1 MAFFR
6 RETFITVPSS
16 QLPEMEEEERTPPCR
31 LDPCPGEDEFTE
43 SGLSSPV
50 KQTAELFVVFTRSY
64 FVQAAVVLTHIK
76 GVSQTQN
83 K

>member
-16 QLPEMEEEERTPPCR
+16 QLPQMEEEEEEQRTPCR

-50 KQTAELFVVFTRSY
+50 KQTAELFVVFTR
-64 FVQAAVVLTHIK
+64 
-76 GVSQTQN
+76 
-83 K
+83 

>member
-16 QLPEMEEEERTPPCR
+16 QLPQMEEERRTPCR

-50 KQTAELFVVFTRSY
+50 KQTAELFVVFARSY

>member
-1 MAFFR
+1 MVFFR

-16 QLPEMEEEERTPPCR
+16 QLPQMEEEEGRTPCR

-50 KQTAELFVVFTRSY
+50 K
-64 FVQAAVVLTHIK
+64 
-76 GVSQTQN
+76 
-83 K
+83 

>member
-16 QLPEMEEEERTPPCR
+16 QLPQMEEEEEEEQRTPCR

-50 KQTAELFVVFTRSY
+50 KQTAELFVVFTR
-64 FVQAAVVLTHIK
+64 
-76 GVSQTQN
+76 
-83 K
+83 

>member
-6 RETFITVPSS
+6 RETFIMAPSS
-16 QLPEMEEEERTPPCR
+16 QLPEMEEEEERRTPCR

-76 GVSQTQN
+76 GVSQTE
-83 K
+83 

>member
-16 QLPEMEEEERTPPCR
+16 QLPQMEEEEEEGRTPCR

-50 KQTAELFVVFTRSY
+50 KQTAELFVVFTR
-64 FVQAAVVLTHIK
+64 
-76 GVSQTQN
+76 
-83 K
+83 

>member
-16 QLPEMEEEERTPPCR
+16 QLPQMEEEEEEERRTPCR

-50 KQTAELFVVFTRSY
+50 K
-64 FVQAAVVLTHIK
+64 
-76 GVSQTQN
+76 
-83 K
+83 